1 MPDWTG
7 VGKSLILL
15 GGILALL
22 GALLTLFGRFP
33 GTGGGFG
40 WLGRLPG
47 DILIKREN
55 FTLYL
60 PLATSLL
67 ISVSVSLLLY
77 FLSKR

>member
-7 VGKSLILL
+7 VGKTLILV

-22 GALLTLFGRFP
+22 GALLTLFGKFP

-40 WLGRLPG
+40 WFGRLPG

-55 FTLYL
+55 FTVYL
-60 PLATSLL
+60 PLTTSILL
-67 ISVSVSLLLY
+67 SVAVSLLLY

>member
-1 MPDWTG
+1 MM
-7 VGKSLILL
+7 LL
-15 GGILALL
+15 GGILVLL

-47 DILIKREN
+47 DILIKRDN
-55 FTLYL
+55 FTIYL
-60 PLATSLL
+60 PLATSIL
-67 ISVSVSLLLY
+67 ISVALSLLLY

>member
-1 MPDWTG
+1 MPDWSG
-7 VGKSLILL
+7 VGKTLILV

-22 GALLTLFGRFP
+22 GALLTLFGKFP
-33 GTGGGFG
+33 GMGGGLG

-55 FTLYL
+55 LTLYF
-60 PLATSLL
+60 PLTTSIL
-67 ISVSVSLLLY
+67 ISFALSLLLY